1 MPKIWYPGKF
11 LAQLLPDQIET
22 LYNLFRI
29 QDELLE
35 HKFPYDYIAIHE
47 YLISCAGDIYREMTH
62 RYPHYE
68 YIEEKW
74 SSLQKYCFRRGGLTS
89 GDFAK
94 LKELLQESF
103 YRPQRDL
110 YLKNLEELKAET
122 TKAEIE
128 DTRKKVML
136 ASLDMIRALIAW
148 FESLNPDELP
158 REALNSLTDS
168 IAEYS
173 PKQFYAERY

>member
-1 MPKIWYPGKF
+1 VSRILYPRWF
-11 LAQLLPDQIET
+11 LDRIE
-22 LYNLFRI
+22 LHNLFWI

-35 HKFPYDYIAIHE
+35 HKFPYDYIAVHE
-47 YLISCAGDIYREMTH
+47 YLISCAGDIYREMTRRH
-62 RYPHYE
+62 PHYG

-74 SSLQKYCFRRGGLTS
+74 VTLQKYCFRPGGLTS
-89 GDFAK
+89 GDFAE
-94 LKELLQESF
+94 LKMLLQEPF

-136 ASLDMIRALIAW
+136 ASLDMISALITW

-158 REALNSLTDS
+158 IDALDSLTGS

-173 PKQFYAERY
+173 PKQFYAEY